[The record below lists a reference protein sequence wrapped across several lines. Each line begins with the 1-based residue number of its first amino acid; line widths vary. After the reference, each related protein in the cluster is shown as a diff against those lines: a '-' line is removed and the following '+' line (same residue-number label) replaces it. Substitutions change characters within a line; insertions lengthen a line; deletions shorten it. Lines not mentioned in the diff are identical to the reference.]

1 MSYKQN
7 LHTHSTFCD
16 GENTP
21 EELVIEAIARG
32 FDSIGFST
40 HSYVPCSGIGS
51 LEALERYKQ
60 EILRLKNAYRDQIKI
75 FLGLEYDIYSDHGP
89 EGYEYTIAS
98 VHCLKLNGVCY
109 DFDQK
114 LEGTLQFLNTHFQG
128 NGTVFARNYYE
139 MVASIPKYGRFDIL
153 GHFDLIT
160 KNNEKGNFLNVHDPV
175 YLGYAKDAIHA
186 LKGKI
191 PLFEVNTG
199 CIGRG
204 YRTTPYPQTELLKEF
219 KDCGFGAVITSDC
232 HKKEYL
238 DCNFEDAKQLLQSV
252 GYNTIYVLTEQ
263 GFQEIPID

>member
-1 MSYKQN
+1 MSFKQN

-16 GENTP
+16 GKNTP
-21 EELVIEAIARG
+21 EELVKEAIARG
-32 FDSIGFST
+32 FGSIGFSM
-40 HSYVPCSGIGS
+40 HSHVPCSGIGS
-51 LEALERYKQ
+51 LEALENYKK
-60 EILRLKNAYRDQIKI
+60 EILRLKSAYRDQIKI

-109 DFDQK
+109 DFDLK

-128 NGTVFARNYYE
+128 NGTAFARSYYE
-139 MVASIPKYGRFDIL
+139 TVASIPQYGGFDIL

-160 KNNEKGNFLNVHDPV
+160 KNNEKGNFLDVHDPV

-204 YRTTPYPQTELLKEF
+204 YRTTPYPQIELLKEF
-219 KDCGFGAVITSDC
+219 KDCGFDAVITSDC
-232 HKKEYL
+232 HQKEFL
-238 DCNFEDAKQLLQSV
+238 DCNFDDARELLKSA
-252 GYNTIYVLTEQ
+252 GFESIYVLTDT
-263 GFQEIPID
+263 GFVPDVL

>member
-51 LEALERYKQ
+51 LEALECYKQ

-89 EGYEYTIAS
+89 EGCEYTIAS
-98 VHCLKLNGVCY
+98 VHCLKLGGICY
-109 DFDQK
+109 GFDQK
-114 LEGTLQFLNTHFQG
+114 LGGTLKFLNTHFQG
-128 NGTVFARNYYE
+128 NGTAFAKSYYE
-139 MVASIPKYGRFDIL
+139 TVASIPKYGNFDIL

-160 KNNEKGNFLNVHDPV
+160 KNNEKGNFLDVHDPV

>member
-21 EELVIEAIARG
+21 EELVIEAIVRG

-51 LEALERYKQ
+51 LEALECYKQ

-89 EGYEYTIAS
+89 EGCEYTIAS
-98 VHCLKLNGVCY
+98 VHCLKLGGICY

-114 LEGTLQFLNTHFQG
+114 LEGTLKFLNTHFQG
-128 NGTVFARNYYE
+128 NGTAFARSYYE
-139 MVASIPKYGRFDIL
+139 TVASIPKYGSFDIL

-160 KNNEKGNFLNVHDPV
+160 KNNEKGNFLDIHDPV
-175 YLGYAKDAIHA
+175 YLSYAKDAIHA

-232 HKKEYL
+232 HYVEKM
-238 DCNFEDAKQLLQSV
+238 DCYFDEAAELLKSC
-252 GYNTIYVLTEQ
+252 GYTEKHILTSD
-263 GFQEIPID
+263 GFIPVPL